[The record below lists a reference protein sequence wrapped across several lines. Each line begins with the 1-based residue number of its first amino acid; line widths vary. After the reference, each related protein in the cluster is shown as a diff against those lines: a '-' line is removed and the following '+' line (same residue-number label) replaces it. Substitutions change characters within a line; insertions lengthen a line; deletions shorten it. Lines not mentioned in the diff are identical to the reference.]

1 MVTATQKN
9 VLNID
14 VEKVVEILRDN
25 KGKAYNALLVEFEKV
40 MLEETLVMTRGN
52 QTRAAEVLGLNRGT
66 LRKKISYLS
75 SYRATIKVLEQSY
88 EQ

>member
-25 KGKAYNALLVEFEKV
+25 KGKGYNALLVEFEKV

-75 SYRATIKVLEQSY
+75 SYRATIEAQEQSH
-88 EQ
+88 EK

>member
-66 LRKKISYLS
+66 LRKKISCLS
-75 SYRATIKVLEQSY
+75 SYRATIKAQEQIH

>member
-14 VEKVVEILRDN
+14 VEKVVEILRDK

-52 QTRAAEVLGLNRGT
+52 QTRAAVVLGLNRGT
-66 LRKKISYLS
+66 LRKKLSYLS
-75 SYRATIKVLEQSY
+75 S
-88 EQ
+88 

>member
-25 KGKAYNALLVEFEKV
+25 KGKGYNALLVEFEKV

-75 SYRATIKVLEQSY
+75 SR
-88 EQ
+88 

>member
-75 SYRATIKVLEQSY
+75 SYRAMIEAQEQIH

>member
-1 MVTATQKN
+1 MVTAAQKN

-75 SYRATIKVLEQSY
+75 SQ
-88 EQ
+88 

>member
-1 MVTATQKN
+1 MVTAAQKN

-25 KGKAYNALLVEFEKV
+25 KGKAYRALLVEFEKV

-75 SYRATIKVLEQSY
+75 SYRATIKAQEQIH

>member
-40 MLEETLVMTRGN
+40 MLEET
-52 QTRAAEVLGLNRGT
+52 
-66 LRKKISYLS
+66 
-75 SYRATIKVLEQSY
+75 
-88 EQ
+88 

>member
-1 MVTATQKN
+1 MVTATQTN

-14 VEKVVEILRDN
+14 VEKVVEILRNN
-25 KGKAYNALLVEFEKV
+25 KGKGYNALLVEFEKV
-40 MLEETLVMTRGN
+40 MLEEVLVMTRGN

-75 SYRATIKVLEQSY
+75 S
-88 EQ
+88 

>member
-1 MVTATQKN
+1 MVTATQTN

-25 KGKAYNALLVEFEKV
+25 KGKGYNALLVEFEKV

-75 SYRATIKVLEQSY
+75 SQ
-88 EQ
+88 

>member
-25 KGKAYNALLVEFEKV
+25 KGKGYNALLVEFEKV

-75 SYRATIKVLEQSY
+75 SQ
-88 EQ
+88 

>member
-66 LRKKISYLS
+66 LRKKLSYLS
-75 SYRATIKVLEQSY
+75 S
-88 EQ
+88 

>member
-1 MVTATQKN
+1 MVTAAQKN

-25 KGKAYNALLVEFEKV
+25 KGKGYNALLVEFEKV

-75 SYRATIKVLEQSY
+75 SQ
-88 EQ
+88 

>member
-25 KGKAYNALLVEFEKV
+25 KGKAYNALLVKFEKV

-75 SYRATIKVLEQSY
+75 SYRATIKAQEQIH

>member
-25 KGKAYNALLVEFEKV
+25 KGKGYNALLVEFEKV
-40 MLEETLVMTRGN
+40 MLEEVLVMTRGN

-75 SYRATIKVLEQSY
+75 SQ
-88 EQ
+88 

>member
-25 KGKAYNALLVEFEKV
+25 KGKGYNALLVEFEKV
-40 MLEETLVMTRGN
+40 MLEEALVMTRGN

-75 SYRATIKVLEQSY
+75 STGEKS
-88 EQ
+88 